1 MIACPCTLRSVLPAV
16 HSTAASPF
24 SLLPCLPPCH
34 PLFPPYQPALHP
46 HRPLPPLSVRR
57 LMLDMHEDCGTWLKF
72 ASLCRKSGRVSQS
85 EQTLVRLLA
94 DVRGDAEARGLLP
107 LSPGSREPDVMYAW
121 FKHLWATGA
130 RQEAFAGVQHLA
142 AELNAAAAALA
153 AAAAAAGEGAV
164 VLPDPAHQL
173 LAAKVRPGAGGSVR
187 I

>member
-1 MIACPCTLRSVLPAV
+1 
-16 HSTAASPF
+16 
-24 SLLPCLPPCH
+24 
-34 PLFPPYQPALHP
+34 
-46 HRPLPPLSVRR
+46 
-57 LMLDMHEDCGTWLKF
+57 MLDMHEDCGTWLKF

-107 LSPGSREPDVMYAW
+107 LSPGSREPEVMYAW

-153 AAAAAAGEGAV
+153 AAAASAGEGV
-164 VLPDPAHQL
+164 VVQPDPAHL
-173 LAAKVRPGAGGSVR
+173 LLGAKVRGRGWMAGPGGSQSGWLVALSEQGCLTR
-187 I
+187 HLLRRCGWLHAHQT